1 WRFFT
6 FISNGLWA
14 CQPEIENGGLD
25 FGLITKSHRFHVI
38 DPYQF
43 PRRCVTRAGRSAL
56 KQTSCFTAWYTPQS
70 TDAISSFRYFHFMM
84 IAIVQSRKEARR
96 NPQVRRCRNLT
107 QITHINEHIWN
118 CGEVVFFH
126 SIANW

>member
-1 WRFFT
+1 MELSYLIQTPKFSLVYRQSHQRIANNWRFFT

-70 TDAISSFRYFHFMM
+70 TDAISSFRY
-84 IAIVQSRKEARR
+84 
-96 NPQVRRCRNLT
+96 
-107 QITHINEHIWN
+107 
-118 CGEVVFFH
+118 
-126 SIANW
+126 